1 MNIMLTTALT
11 LARVMGLSLIA
22 VAAQAEA
29 TTAAKSDRECI
40 FAVQSKHW
48 QVLDKEQIVLFAPSQ
63 KDAYLVTLFSPL
75 NDLPFTISLAFIDS
89 DRNGMI
95 CGNSNDKVAVPD
107 SYTGSWPTS
116 IKSMT
121 RLDEA
126 DLLALGEKYKVKL
139 LSAKRLKELAAAK

>member
-11 LARVMGLSLIA
+11 LARVMGLGLIA
-22 VAAQAEA
+22 AAAQAEA
-29 TTAAKSDRECI
+29 AIAAKSDHECV
-40 FAVQSKHW
+40 FTVQSKHW
-48 QVLDKEQIVLFAPSQ
+48 RVLDKEQIVLFAPSQ
-63 KDAYLVTLFSPL
+63 KDAYLVTLFAPL

-95 CGNSNDKVAVPD
+95 CGNSNDKIAVPD
-107 SYTGSWPTS
+107 SHTGSWPTS

-139 LSAKRLKELAAAK
+139 LPAKRLKELEAAK